1 MTSHDV
7 VSTQTC
13 GIDVDMMLHYYT
25 WSISVYQI
33 INCVH
38 FPTSRTSILVKCKQT
53 MSCAASLT
61 TCYTWR
67 MLSSAIY
74 GTVSFWCVLST
85 TQCHVL
91 LTDWNV
97 RPDRNVWR
105 QQEYASVSRSMY
117 ARTYVIEQFSV
128 ALRNETCCEW
138 VQLGVVDCLERLVSE
153 CLELS
158 QSCVCVCDEPSD
170 SFVELASCLSVV
182 LIISKWLVR
191 HILSSVTR

>member
-1 MTSHDV
+1 MW
-7 VSTQTC
+7 
-13 GIDVDMMLHYYT
+13 T
-25 WSISVYQI
+25 WCCITIHGVYQYI
-33 INCVH
+33 RLLTVFIFRRHVRQYWWNAN
-38 FPTSRTSILVKCKQT
+38 S
-53 MSCAASLT
+53 AASLT

-158 QSCVCVCDEPSD
+158 QSCVCVCVCVCDEPSD